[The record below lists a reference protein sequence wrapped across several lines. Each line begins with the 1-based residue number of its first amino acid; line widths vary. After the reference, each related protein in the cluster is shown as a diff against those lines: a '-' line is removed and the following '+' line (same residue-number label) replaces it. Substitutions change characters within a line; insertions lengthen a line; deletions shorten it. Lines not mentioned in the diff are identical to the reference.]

1 MLGIGDKMAKK
12 TDYAELAKR
21 CIAHLVKETQISS
34 RQVNNPEE
42 AAQFV
47 ALAVVAAGDPSRE
60 CFGILCL
67 NSAGR
72 VTDVRILST
81 GTVNQAPVYPRE
93 VAKAALLSNAVSV
106 ILFHNHPSG
115 QCLPSAEDLA
125 LTRNLGEALRPLDIG
140 LHDHLILAGHQ
151 VYSVTCGRTVPIA
164 PEGRSL
170 F

>member
-1 MLGIGDKMAKK
+1 MAKK
-12 TDYAELAKR
+12 TDYAGMAKR
-21 CIAHLVKETQISS
+21 CIAYLVQETQVN
-34 RQVNNPEE
+34 RQAVTNPEE

-47 ALAVVAAGDPSRE
+47 ALAVVAAGDPGRE
-60 CFGILCL
+60 CAGVICL
-67 NSAGR
+67 NSTGG

-115 QCLPSAEDLA
+115 QPQPSAADQA
-125 LTRNLGEALRPLDIG
+125 MTRSLREALRPLDIE
-140 LHDHLILAGHQ
+140 LHDHLILAGNQ
-151 VYSVTCGRTVPIA
+151 VYSTTFGRAVPFA
-164 PEGRSL
+164 PEARTL